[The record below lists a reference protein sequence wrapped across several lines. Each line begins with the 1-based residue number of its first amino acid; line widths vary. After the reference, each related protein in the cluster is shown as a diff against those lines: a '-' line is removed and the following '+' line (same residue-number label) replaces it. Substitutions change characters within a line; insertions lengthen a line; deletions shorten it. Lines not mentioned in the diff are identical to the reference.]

1 MTNHWCCLP
10 HLDPPSSNPSCS
22 TPPSDSQAMSESPGQ
37 QQRHGSHDDDHDD
50 EKRPSFKAFLRQC
63 KDVGRS
69 LKFVPGRRGA
79 KAVVGSAEDG
89 SAGVGG
95 GGDPAGNVGLTRQQ
109 QPAEEDASSAL
120 GARRQAQARRAQ
132 VRRAQVQH
140 RKRKADYTKQLETEV
155 ADRRNMIA
163 DLDAERALL
172 RAENEAAR
180 ALLMAAAA
188 SILPPQQQQE
198 VGMVSPSCG
207 GGGGGSSSQPV
218 SHFADMGVDDLV
230 VSLAMDEAMG
240 AQAWRVSQA
249 PSSSPLAAAC
259 GQGVGNGGVDD
270 EDEEGEDVP
279 GCGRL
284 GAAQT
289 QQAINFILAMEH
301 CCKDHFRLADLD
313 PGLHETWG
321 LPEPTQEPAPT
332 GHHLMAT
339 ALALRDAPSS
349 IAAADARRRPSPT
362 ALVSELAGGAD
373 SWRASGL
380 TLAALHGLAQSLAPL
395 AGPELTPVQAWFELA
410 ARFPAAL
417 LLRADVSDALKRGFV
432 GVVKCVRFGAAV
444 EREAFE
450 GVVFRVLGAD
460 PCPV

>member
-1 MTNHWCCLP
+1 MSAGTSSSSP
-10 HLDPPSSNPSCS
+10 AGGAPRPSS
-22 TPPSDSQAMSESPGQ
+22 
-37 QQRHGSHDDDHDD
+37 
-50 EKRPSFKAFLRQC
+50 
-63 KDVGRS
+63 
-69 LKFVPGRRGA
+69 GA
-79 KAVVGSAEDG
+79 
-89 SAGVGG
+89 
-95 GGDPAGNVGLTRQQ
+95 PRTGLLVLAIEATRQATLG

-120 GARRQAQARRAQ
+120 GARRQAQARRAQVRRAQ

-180 ALLMAAAA
+180 ALLMAATA
-188 SILPPQQQQE
+188 SILPPQQQQQE
-198 VGMVSPSCG
+198 VGMVSPSSG
-207 GGGGGSSSQPV
+207 GGSQPV
-218 SHFADMGVDDLV
+218 SHFADMDVDDLV

-249 PSSSPLAAAC
+249 PSSAPLAAAR
-259 GQGVGNGGVDD
+259 GQGVGNGGGGGGGVDG
-270 EDEEGEDVP
+270 ENEEGEDVP

-284 GAAQT
+284 SAAQT
-289 QQAINFILAMEH
+289 QQAINLILAMEH

-339 ALALRDAPSS
+339 TLALLDAPSS
-349 IAAADARRRPSPT
+349 IATADARRRPQRRPSPT
-362 ALVSELAGGAD
+362 APVSELTGGAD

-432 GVVKCVRFGAAV
+432 GVVKCVHFGAAV

-450 GVVFRVLGAD
+450 SVVFRVLGAAD
-460 PCPV
+460 PGVLA